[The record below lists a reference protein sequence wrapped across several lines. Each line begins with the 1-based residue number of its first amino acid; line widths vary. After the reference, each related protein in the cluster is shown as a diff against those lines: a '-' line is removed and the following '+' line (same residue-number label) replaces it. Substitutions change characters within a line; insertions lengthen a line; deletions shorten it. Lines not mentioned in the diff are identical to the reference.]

1 MAIIIILSVI
11 ILILLFILVNYQ
23 RQVKDICRQL
33 SFLKDHDTNLIITSD
48 TDTGGLGELKDNI
61 NDVLK
66 ENRLRHK
73 SYIEKEKNL
82 ADTYTNL
89 SHDIRTPLTSLDGY
103 FELLSECETEEDK
116 QRYINIIKERIESL
130 NNMLEELFTFTKLK
144 NESFEINMSRLS
156 LNKLVKEILL
166 SYYEDWIAKDI
177 EPIININDAP
187 IYINGNEQALKR
199 VIQNIIKNVLEHG
212 EGEIRI
218 SLSKLDGIAA
228 LVISNQVANPEDID
242 INRVFER
249 FYKAD
254 DARSRTS
261 TGLGLSIA
269 YGFVQKMNGNIR
281 AELDGNIFSIIV
293 EFSIDNTIS

>member
-73 SYIEKEKNL
+73 SYMEKEKNL
-82 ADTYTNL
+82 AYTYTNI
-89 SHDIRTPLTSLDGY
+89 SHHIRTPLTSLDGY

-156 LNKLVKEILL
+156 LNNLVKEILL

-269 YGFVQKMNGNIR
+269 YEFVQKMNGNIR

-293 EFSIDNTIS
+293 EFSTDDKIS